1 MQFAFAGYFRPMGR
15 LGTRAGSFPDP
26 VAARG
31 VELLACGVPGV
42 PGNDFV
48 PRGQG
53 RSGPWGRASPCAR
66 SAIGSRGRRLRAAT
80 DHASGRCT
88 PSVAR
93 LPVDRAVEASRGT
106 RYGVHTSPASPLF
119 SRWRYHVRGGAG
131 LTSVRTGDMSDRL
144 ARDPEADRRIRTT
157 SYKFPATA
165 GAELPTPSTISLT
178 TGQ

>member
-1 MQFAFAGYFRPMGR
+1 MQLAFAGYFRPMGR

-31 VELLACGVPGV
+31 RRAFGVWGPRG
-42 PGNDFV
+42 PRERFRT
-48 PRGQG
+48 RGQG
-53 RSGPWGRASPCAR
+53 RSGPWGRASPLAGAR
-66 SAIGSRGRRLRAAT
+66 SAVVAGAPAPPP

-106 RYGVHTSPASPLF
+106 RYGVRTSPPQVPCF
-119 SRWRYHVRGGAG
+119 QIWRYHVRGGAG

-144 ARDPEADRRIRTT
+144 ARDPEADRPNQDYELQVPGYR
-157 SYKFPATA
+157 PAPIPDPRA
-165 GAELPTPSTISLT
+165 QSL
-178 TGQ
+178 